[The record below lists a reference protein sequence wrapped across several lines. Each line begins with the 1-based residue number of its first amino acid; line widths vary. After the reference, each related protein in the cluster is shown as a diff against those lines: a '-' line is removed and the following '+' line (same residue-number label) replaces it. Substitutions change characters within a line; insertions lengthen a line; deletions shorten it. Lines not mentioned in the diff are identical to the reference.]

1 MTDPK
6 TVHADSL
13 QNDDRA
19 LDEVMREVPRGALA
33 LAALAV
39 GSLLVVWFLL
49 YVLVFLP
56 RGTVG

>member
-6 TVHADSL
+6 TVDTASL
-13 QNDDRA
+13 QSDDVA